1 MKTGGGL
8 YPHHQDKDR
17 PVLPIFIGY
26 RTDLIPPPPLAI
38 VLLFIIHLV
47 SVICPCM
54 MHGSLCDQEWML
66 YILLFC

>member
-26 RTDLIPPPPLAI
+26 RTDLIPPPPLIEFSLIFGITAI
-38 VLLFIIHLV
+38 IIV
-47 SVICPCM
+47 
-54 MHGSLCDQEWML
+54 
-66 YILLFC
+66 